1 MRLGALRHLVRLE
14 QPIPGEAGALGTPT
28 PEHWE
33 PVADVRASIEPL
45 SGREIVS
52 AKQVDPRTTH
62 KVTIRWRANVS
73 ARMRVLVPA
82 RAGCAERAL
91 QIVSVLNEDE
101 RDRTLTLMAQE
112 VAA

>member
-14 QPIPGEAGALGTPT
+14 QPAAGEPDALGTPT

-33 PVADVRASIEPL
+33 SVADVRAAIEPL

-62 KVTIRWRANVS
+62 KVTIRWRAGVS
-73 ARMRVLVPA
+73 ARMRIVVPA
-82 RAGCAERAL
+82 RSGSPERSL
-91 QIVSVLNEDE
+91 QIVSVINEDE
-101 RDRTLTLMAQE
+101 RDRTLVLMAQE